1 MKKSVVKLFR
11 NFLFLC
17 SSILSG
23 LAFYSCGE
31 DAGLGG
37 AIDTKAPTLSIDYP
51 KESGSAIRDSFI
63 LAGTVSDDKSISRV
77 AVNVKSLDDGGKFS
91 KTYSASFD
99 PVKNRWWVDIN
110 KYEKIDDNHGSWQ
123 YPDGN
128 YEFSVTAFDNAGNN
142 SGTYSKTFEIDN
154 TPPVFIIS
162 NPGVIK
168 KTNLSPSAYGSL
180 FTIDGTISDNHTIS
194 FMDVKIYNANGK
206 CVSSETY
213 EGENLPYYREEDIA
227 TAGGT
232 SVQIA
237 QYANASEENRSALNT
252 RYTQLHES
260 DSGTEYYYAEI
271 KLTDSTK
278 VYQDPWG
285 EDARSA
291 DEISADQLGNSTS
304 TVYLYDDVYASLMS
318 AKKGL
323 GLSAANL
330 KDIISGVYTG
340 SANKDEVLKVL
351 DDKAYDTSLVE
362 DDPMANKLSFSLNPE
377 ANPTYNVNGFEFG
390 FGDDAVQS
398 ASTGNTVSV
407 TISAGLDGTNIA
419 PEIVRVWMK
428 EYKDRPTD
436 AESIKADLRALEK
449 QVETLEKSETEF
461 LDALHKS
468 ETAAATTVKTGDSD
482 WVLIYDYSLNN
493 SKGSSVST
501 KTFSVTLPEGIK
513 LSKYYIL
520 GVTGYDI
527 EDVEFAQNSVY
538 GFEGNTAGVP
548 PTLKVETPANLS
560 IWGDFE
566 KPQFSGTATISSKS
580 LYLTELT
587 ATLTIQDET
596 TNATEGEFTDT
607 ITCKIENDK
616 QTWELSE
623 AGALTWDSVNE
634 KWNLDTTKLPGLVE
648 LYNENAKTADGVYWL
663 ATLKISGKS
672 SSGHEGESSQSI
684 HIDTVAP
691 KVSLASVTPSVSG
704 SDYFGGTDTN
714 TYLNGTVT
722 VKGNIDEQN
731 MADSDDAVSYDILA
745 ATGDDEPVSIL
756 AELIAH
762 AEELGVAFDGKLGKA
777 VTINQSF
784 NTRLISEFF
793 HSFKGAAEDEK
804 IKIEVKVTVKD
815 KAGNLGTCSSND
827 LNDGKYFII
836 YQETDRP
843 KIELGNADASITTA
857 AGVKLNHN
865 LFGTTSNNK
874 LTISFSDDDSIAEY
888 EVSVY
893 DKDGKKLD
901 VANVSAQGE
910 DTEKANPYIF
920 YPKKTTASLSYI
932 LPSKEA
938 KYQIEIKAHDEFYLP
953 ATSLSSPNPYGEK
966 IIEKFFVAVD
976 SGAPE
981 VEIST
986 PAVNSFQ
993 SGSVQIEG
1001 SVSKAVDLEGTLTKT
1016 GSTKPED
1023 TKKFSLKS
1031 SQMKKDGKSYNW
1043 TLPADVAEDGEYT
1056 INVTVKDIYNQTAKK
1071 PRTFKVDTKS
1081 PEIKSATTSVDS
1093 ANGLVPLDEME
1104 YITLR
1109 TDVTDGADPK
1119 SVAGVS
1125 VVKYFLTKDKFT
1137 AAQLN
1142 KDNIS
1147 TIKTAFDGTDWTQM
1161 NQGSTVEATNVTSFN
1176 ASVPVK
1182 TFATNEND
1190 YEGKAYLYVA
1200 TEDNVGNFAIKAE
1213 PVELNLDKSA
1223 PEIKIALHDKDV
1235 NKKENQIAN
1244 SDEIRTKVLPYT
1256 FDAYLSDTN
1265 VPSKFDEA
1273 FNVSTV
1279 TSGSLTAD
1287 STFENGKAVF
1297 SVDGITDETS
1307 ATITLQGTDENGRKS
1322 AERKFVVSYDKTP
1335 PKVVLYQYENFSSS
1349 SSVELKGT
1357 ITDPN
1362 FSTTSA
1368 DALKLYLVPVKSG
1381 ESFKKG
1387 NVTYTKDESGSGYIF
1402 TANFTGLKDIEYNV
1416 AIVAT
1421 DTFENESKYSTDAAK
1436 TVEQTGANTSV
1447 VSSEIFYGT
1456 ISIDALAPTSTVT
1469 LKTDNIVL
1477 AKTKSEV
1484 TDSNPHQLKFGDTY
1498 YTKGQYIIGGEIT
1511 ETNLVLVAS
1520 DRVADTELP
1529 TLTVSKDSAAKEN
1542 LNFTITSNGD
1552 KEHYTWS
1559 YTLPANSADGVYEY
1573 TLTLW
1578 DKSKQQFSKTVTI
1591 VLDTKEPELSITSPS
1606 AGESFE
1612 SSPIAKIAYS
1622 DDGVGIDTTTSSEA
1636 FTYIVKNITDSENP
1650 VVVDSANY
1658 EIGNGSATGTLT
1670 FKNTFNTEGTFSF
1683 SAKVKDYL
1691 GHEKVSEERT
1701 FYFDKSKPTVTE
1713 TSVGNSG
1720 LSTNGLVKNGGTGT
1734 GFKLVGTIYDSNG
1747 LYNGGAT
1754 KTVTE
1759 NGVSKTLAPIT
1770 ISATVGS
1777 TEKTWPLSVA
1787 ITDKKSGTWSI
1798 EFVVGSNN
1806 SSAENYLP
1814 DGTYNFTIVATDVAN
1829 KTNQISRTVTVDTVA
1844 PKFGTGT
1851 ENTEDAGYDATN
1863 VKPHVSTNSVNSGS
1877 EVWYKSNELRFTGTA
1892 TDKIDGVEGTGIKEV
1907 YFETS
1912 ADGTNWSNK
1921 DYLAGTASWAGTV
1934 QNLVSKTTIVHI
1946 VVVDNAGN
1954 ESTPVVLGPFN
1965 IDTIAPISTIGLN
1978 PDDGGKLLDSAKQS
1992 VTGIEFEKVYYTNK
2006 TFTLVGNITEQ
2017 NIDSANPPSLKVA
2030 KNGATAET
2038 VEFTTGGTS
2047 AGEWT
2052 YELPSNTDDGEYVFI
2067 ITVKDKVGY
2076 VFEKSVTITLDDK
2089 KPTISI
2095 TSPGDGESFINSPIL
2110 KIAYSDDG
2118 VGINTT
2124 TNSDAFTYTI
2134 LNITDPEN
2142 ETPVP
2147 AGSYGISNGTATGT
2161 ITFDNNFNTEG
2172 TFKLT
2177 AKVKDYLGHDSDD
2190 TVDSVRTFYFDK
2202 EKPSV
2207 TETNVGDSGLTTNG
2221 LVKNGGT
2228 GTGFKLIGTIY
2239 DSNGLYNG
2247 GAMKTVTENGVPKT
2261 LAPITISA
2269 TVGGVEKTW
2278 PLSVTTT
2285 DKKNGTW
2292 SIDFVVG
2299 SDNSSADNYLPDGTY
2314 TFTIVATDVANKT
2327 NQISRTVTVDTVA
2340 PQFGTKDVNEGDA
2353 TNVKP
2358 HVSTEFGT
2366 KTVGTSVENWY
2377 KTDTLRFEGTASDG
2391 EGTGIK
2397 EIYYLTGNVTETG
2410 SHTWSTTKKTFAGT
2424 TSWAGTIEKLL
2435 SKSSVIKVVAVDNAG
2450 NEKET
2455 DVFGP
2460 YNIDM
2465 TAPELASA
2473 PVKVNDQPA
2482 SEESPFYSSGIK
2494 GSIAATVTFNVND
2507 ETNGSEIQ
2515 KVDVQ
2520 IYNKA
2525 TDSTTAIHANL
2536 ATDGSGSCSAI
2547 IPASSI
2553 SKSGTVYARIYDY
2566 AGNYSD
2572 VNLFAL
2578 TYDATNPVIQSA
2590 TLKDSSD
2597 YTAYKPNQ
2605 DVEKYY
2611 VNNTDGNFTLSGI
2624 ATDNLGLKSAKL
2636 ELKEGS
2642 DVKKT
2647 YEITDET
2654 KLSDWKFEIGSD
2666 LSTLSLTATETSPL
2680 TAALTVTDKA
2690 GNKATKDIAIVFDT
2704 TKPAALHNF
2713 DSGSTPKD
2721 AVFRIGEDD
2730 NDPAEIGAA
2739 LTAKD
2744 KDVGGKYA
2752 PGTYGKANTI
2762 TVRGYF
2768 TEEGSGLQ
2776 YVYYKVFSQSTAPTA
2791 DQINTFVSDYKT
2803 EKTGYFSAIA
2813 EDTKRVKFNT
2823 STTAYEFGDIKTNF
2837 KSTISEFGIGK
2848 NYLVLVGVDYVGNA
2862 QADSIYYSDGTT
2874 PAESYYSINVDVEAP
2889 TVERVLADGESS
2901 TLLTNASSADLVL
2914 KGTAFD
2920 NPSADSYANASGIKS
2935 LSASIKVKEK
2945 TGTEKEYKTTDSE
2958 PQISIVPSDNNT
2970 KWSVTV
2976 KKEIFANVDAGNFSV
2991 YVTATD
2997 NAGTGNSQTSNVG
3010 TITVDKI
3017 KPTVTLALPADADT
3031 STAAREINGIIDLS
3045 GTVKDANPLPETS
3058 IVAIQYIKKADYTE
3072 SDDSESAGT
3081 KWVTLTNTAKGGM
3094 TNLELSGDYTFD
3106 IKNFDTTKIEPLND
3120 VVYYIRA
3127 KAVDKAGNV
3136 GYSPIKD
3143 SKGNFI
3149 EITISQDSDRPV
3161 VKIVNLTE
3169 VTGAYPY
3176 ILKYGTKSQVI
3187 ATVTDDDGIDK
3198 VYVSESAYTGTGT
3211 APTTSAYVPTTG
3223 TLTFTPQADTT
3234 ANSNVDGEKKFY
3246 VYVKDT
3252 AGKEFYTTYYADAT
3266 AASTAKYLNVP
3277 KVKVNDT
3284 SLTDTANAAQ
3294 FVYFSDS
3301 TSPEVGVINALSYKE
3316 GTNATTAGV
3325 VNGGLNNTTGKYT
3338 EYEGVNASYV
3348 IGGTERQW
3356 VQFQISANDASGISG
3371 IYMEVSY
3378 KDKSNVQQTIKRR
3391 TSAAVGTE
3399 GIVSADDTFEPA
3411 KEADGT
3417 TDSRTTKIWT
3427 TDKISFANAKGN
3439 ISLKI
3444 IPYDASGLQ
3453 GNGQV
3458 TFVAD
3463 TTGPEIKITSPEP
3476 TDEVTGTVSV
3486 VGIATDQ
3493 GGSKTASTKW
3503 LIPTRTER
3511 KITTDD
3517 ALYQATKDK
3526 WLDTGFT
3533 VKSTASSWTFE
3544 LKQSEIS
3551 VYDTDGS
3558 DKSSG
3563 TDTGYA
3569 QSVADGVFI
3578 LPFYVLST
3586 DELGNRTI
3594 KRDYTIK
3601 HNPDAD
3607 RPKTTISYPDQ
3618 SGRTLGG
3625 TIRVTGE
3632 SIIPAGEATVKAVYL
3647 QIGTVTNGVASFGDA
3662 AKTKAS
3668 GSVNMVSGVNNG
3680 GYGYTVKTPAQVK
3693 TDNGFASDLNF
3704 GSAGTSEGWWGIP
3717 VTKTSSAWNFSLNAN
3732 GELDPVSG
3740 NTNHIAIRACAVNSD
3755 GKVGAWSATYFVDVD
3770 STAPTQIATLRQFA
3784 ASGTNAFSTA
3794 DVDSNLPATQAAAI
3808 RSYEAEMYLKG
3819 DWYLTVQLED
3829 ESLLDSYSVKKGSQT
3844 LTSGCYAS
3852 SKKWTFSKDG
3862 SDDQILTGDTVSA
3875 PEGFTVKHVSRTL
3888 FIPVDKTEEKVDYTV
3903 SVTDSNETGGHTIN
3917 AVYSLR
3923 IDNTAPTITKIYKG
3937 SDSENS
3943 PALTE
3948 NYTVNDENYIFTLG
3962 GKVTENGSGLERVV
3976 FYYVRENDDSKT
3988 YNRQAVLD
3996 PLVKSATGTADSK
4009 AYLYNESSTTAGTD
4023 DTTSAILT
4031 KRTFSQDLT
4040 HSYGLWALAVPG
4052 KMKADGYTFE
4062 ASSSL
4067 SLADNKH
4074 IRTGGLIEVGG
4085 ILRRIESIS
4094 GTTVTFDS
4102 NTGVTADTATTA
4114 YFPYAQVVDNT
4125 NTEKTESTSANPF
4138 RFQSGDD
4145 GDAMPETVS
4154 GSKSTGYLWDSS
4166 VHTTNIPDGPAKLVV
4181 LVFDKAGN
4189 VSGATYTVKVENS
4202 APRLAK
4208 VFLGTDLNSNNEWQ
4222 ANEFVG
4228 YDLYNANETYGI
4240 GTTEVKASQT
4250 IQTASYG
4257 SSFIIKDKLAV
4268 VAEFVGGNGDIIMVY
4283 GKDATGATPVPST
4296 GTGSGISAAANET
4309 ITSLITA
4316 TDKIGSVTYNKKTV
4330 TTSLKGFTLTSKQ
4343 VVGLTAEDAT
4353 IAETNDGTGKKASF
4367 TFWDS
4372 TEELVQGSTSQNCV
4386 LYVTDFAID
4395 LHDGLAPT
4403 TVINPFYWQSLNS
4416 NSIYGSSDENNVSS
4430 VGDLQGHI
4438 ELESDWTATDS
4449 TGKLTSWDGK
4459 GIADGT
4465 ALDADPKVSGKITFT
4480 GTAYDEHALSKLTA
4494 SFSDVLSSVYIAT
4507 YDKGNSKWTVAE
4519 ATIGT
4524 DGYEVTV
4531 TDAGKTYSYDGSQKT
4546 TTSTESAYGV
4556 FKDTAYFGQKGH
4568 KVYWTLS
4575 IDTEK
4580 LSTKVGADIS
4590 LNVIA
4595 KDLSNNTTAP
4605 TEELPT
4611 ISEGY
4616 IPGQELSTS
4625 VTYTVIDGTT
4635 NKPSYTVDVVPY
4647 ITEVK
4652 TSLSSLKSGNPSVY
4666 TRTALGHYTVRSDE
4680 QVDFVGFNLGDGAS
4694 LSIATRD
4701 TSGRYDFE
4709 LSGIKALNNLNTNN
4723 SRGAYKSAIS
4733 DSSSYNV
4740 KNNYAYNRLPNNDN
4754 NNLLTDDIWF
4764 DIWQFNNRAA
4774 VPITGKIEQ
4783 PVMKIRPTDGK
4794 IGFAFVNGPLY
4805 FSMGGSQS
4813 SQDYSYQYWA
4823 GSYDL
4828 WSSIGFTY
4836 DSFGNSYG
4844 VGAGGDSNSGEGDA
4858 FILASSK
4865 FGIGAGGERGSYDG
4879 ANTLRLER
4887 IGQYNDGAFDIDKQ
4901 KIKSP
4906 SIVSSQNGTDKT
4918 NLYLA
4923 YYDGMNDEI
4932 RFKSGTTN
4940 NGNVRRETT
4949 TSWIRKIYE
4958 LDGGGYTGAW
4968 VYERENGNN
4977 LGCAD
4982 GDFVY
4987 FCDEN
4992 GNVLDNTPYVIK
5004 GLFKN
5009 EGTSWAAPAN
5019 GNKEWAFQITNGN
5032 GNSLTPF
5039 TSPLGK
5045 TSADYNNYTQG
5056 HRDGFKN
5063 ISDDNVYIKIVKTEN
5078 TGVTKNFGQFQDS
5091 ANTSNPGYSNANV
5104 SILANNTTTYKTGA
5118 YVSLGVVPSSVTG
5131 GNDTV
5136 VAVWLDQANPALP
5149 ILRYAYN
5156 SDPINNPGSW
5166 TYVDR
5171 VFPASSNYSYSGEY
5185 CKVAV
5190 DQNGGVH
5197 IAAYDQ
5203 KNLDLIYAYL
5213 PADKKGVASSA
5224 SDFKSCIVD
5233 SNGVVGSN
5241 LNIDV
5246 GINGEG
5252 KIVPYISYYATS
5264 IIRPKLAYYVGGFS
5278 ATETIEAG
5286 AAKDLHTGK
5295 WECANVPT
5303 ESNVE
5308 MQSLQHNDINVGLWK
5323 DAGVIVDSTSDKY
5336 TTGTSST
5343 TNQPNAY
5350 NSVSNGQIYGNGTA
5364 NPVLGYAIKI
5374 NSKSGAIETA
5384 QMK

>member
-1 MKKSVVKLFR
+1 MKKSVVKFFR
-11 NFLFLC
+11 NFLFLGA
-17 SSILSG
+17 SILCG

-77 AVNVKSLDDGGKFS
+77 AVNVKSLDDGGQIS
-91 KTYSASFD
+91 ETYSASFD
-99 PVKNRWWVDIN
+99 SVKNRWWVDIN

-168 KTNLSPSAYGSL
+168 KTNLSESAYGSL

-194 FMDVKIYNANGK
+194 FMDVKIYDASGN
-206 CVSSETY
+206 CVSSESY
-213 EGENLPYYREEDIA
+213 EGENLPFYREEDVA

-237 QYANASEENRSALNT
+237 QYSKEPSTALNT
-252 RYTQLHES
+252 RYKQLHES

-285 EDARSA
+285 DGSRSA
-291 DEISADQLGNSTS
+291 EELSADQLGNSTS

-351 DDKAYDTSLVE
+351 NDKAYDTSLVE

-428 EYKDRPTD
+428 EYKERPTD
-436 AESIKADLRALEK
+436 AEAIKTDLRTLEK
-449 QVETLEKSETEF
+449 QVEILEKAETEF

-482 WVLIYDYSLNN
+482 WLLIYDYSLNN
-493 SKGSSVST
+493 SKSSSVST

-548 PTLKVETPANLS
+548 PTLKIETPANLS
-560 IWGDFE
+560 VWGDFA

-596 TNATEGEFTDT
+596 TNKTEGEFTDT

-616 QTWELSE
+616 QTWEFSE
-623 AGALTWDSVNE
+623 AGALTWDSENE
-634 KWNLDTTKLPGLVE
+634 KWNLDATKLPGLVE
-648 LYNENAKTADGVYWL
+648 LYNKKAKTNDGVYWL
-663 ATLKISGKS
+663 ATLTVSGKS

-756 AELIAH
+756 SELIAH
-762 AEELGVAFDGKLGKA
+762 ADELGVAFDGKIGK
-777 VTINQSF
+777 VVSINIPF
-784 NTRLISEFF
+784 NTKVISEFF
-793 HSFKGAAEDEK
+793 HAFKGAAEDEK

-815 KAGNLGTCSSND
+815 KAGNLGTCSSNI

-843 KIELGNADASITTA
+843 KIELGNADSAI
-857 AGVKLNHN
+857 VKADDVKINHN

-893 DKDGKKLD
+893 NDKGELLPN
-901 VANVSAQGE
+901 ANVSAQGE
-910 DTEKANPYIF
+910 NTPKANPYTF
-920 YPKKTTASLSYI
+920 KPKKTTASLSYI
-932 LPSKEA
+932 LPSEEA

-966 IIEKFFVAVD
+966 IVEKFFVAVD

-981 VEIST
+981 VEISK
-986 PAVNSFQ
+986 PAVGSFQ

-1016 GSTKPED
+1016 GSTKTED

-1031 SQMKKDGKSYNW
+1031 TQMTKDGKSYNW
-1043 TLPADVAEDGEYT
+1043 TLPADVAEDGEYS
-1056 INVTVKDIYNQTAKK
+1056 IDVKVTDIYGQTAGKS
-1071 PRTFKVDTKS
+1071 RTFKVDTKS
-1081 PEIKSATTSVDS
+1081 PEIKTATTSVDS

-1109 TDVTDGADPK
+1109 TDVTDGAESK

-1125 VVKYFLTKDKFT
+1125 VVKYYLTTEKFT
-1137 AAQLN
+1137 ADQL
-1142 KDNIS
+1142 KTENIS
-1147 TIKTAFDGTDWTQM
+1147 QIKTAFDGTNWTQM
-1161 NQGSTVEATNVTSFN
+1161 NQGSTNDENVTSFN

-1182 TFATNEND
+1182 TFATD
-1190 YEGKAYLYVA
+1190 SDGQIYEGKAYLYVA
-1200 TEDNVGNFAIKAE
+1200 TEDNVGNFAIKEE
-1213 PVELNLDKSA
+1213 PVEINLDKSA
-1223 PEIKIALHDKDV
+1223 PVIVVSDFSTKDPSAKFKV
-1235 NKKENQIAN
+1235 VIEDSNPDSLTSSDPEFVTVGDGETSEGTGSEGANEKKYENISLSWSKYKDDPN
-1244 SDEIRTKVLPYT
+1244 SDKLEVEKAVT
-1256 FDAYLSDTN
+1256 FTATDTN
-1265 VPSKFDEA
+1265 GRKTTKKVTLKCDNRAPKVTRTPGDLFSKSNALEITGTITDKNFSGDATVYLVPI
-1273 FNVSTV
+1273 
-1279 TSGSLTAD
+1279 D
-1287 STFENGKAVF
+1287 STFETKDVSIPF
-1297 SVDGITDETS
+1297 S
-1307 ATITLQGTDENGRKS
+1307 A
-1322 AERKFVVSYDKTP
+1322 
-1335 PKVVLYQYENFSSS
+1335 
-1349 SSVELKGT
+1349 
-1357 ITDPN
+1357 
-1362 FSTTSA
+1362 SA
-1368 DALKLYLVPVKSG
+1368 DAS
-1381 ESFKKG
+1381 
-1387 NVTYTKDESGSGYIF
+1387 NGYNY
-1402 TANFTGLKDIEYNV
+1402 TANITGLDDTTYNI
-1416 AIVAT
+1416 AIVAK
-1421 DTFENESKYSTDAAK
+1421 DSFGNKSYWSTDASK
-1436 TVEQTGANTSV
+1436 TTAVTGSDTSNV
-1447 VSSEIFYGT
+1447 GNIGNS
-1456 ISIDALAPTSTVT
+1456 ISIDSTAPLATVK
-1469 LKTDNIVL
+1469 LSVSNENNDAKVL
-1477 AKTKSEV
+1477 GNAKTGIDA
-1484 TDSNPHQLKFGDTY
+1484 DSTGTASKVYSSDKIKFDSKY
-1498 YTKGQYIIGGEIT
+1498 YTNRTFTISGVIT
-1511 ETNLVLVAS
+1511 EANLVCTDADIAS
-1520 DRVADTELP
+1520 AGSVTKVP
-1529 TLTVSKDSAAKEN
+1529 TLSIVKESSKGRESVAVGAGEFVVNYAGKVGNDIPWSFTKTYKEDGSDDGIYE
-1542 LNFTITSNGD
+1542 FTL
-1552 KEHYTWS
+1552 E
-1559 YTLPANSADGVYEY
+1559 V
-1573 TLTLW
+1573 W
-1578 DKSKQQFSKTVTI
+1578 DMSKQQFKKTVTV
-1591 VLDTKEPELSITSPS
+1591 VLDTTAPEVAITSPVE
-1606 AGESFE
+1606 GESFE
-1612 SSPIAKIAYS
+1612 SQPTAKIAYS
-1622 DDGVGIDTTTSSEA
+1622 DDGVGINATS
-1636 FTYIVKNITDSENP
+1636 
-1650 VVVDSANY
+1650 DSAAIVY
-1658 EIGNGSATGTLT
+1658 EVFDVTKNETVDISGFEKFNASATGSLT
-1670 FKNTFNTEGTFSF
+1670 FADSFATEGTFKIR
-1683 SAKVKDYL
+1683 AIVTDYL
-1691 GHEKVSEERT
+1691 GHTKESAWNT
-1701 FYFDKSKPTVTE
+1701 FYFDKSKPKVDE
-1713 TSVGNSG
+1713 GGVGASG
-1720 LSTNGLVKNGGTGT
+1720 LTTNGVKENESVKKFTLSGTVSDTNALYNDGEA
-1734 GFKLVGTIYDSNG
+1734 DSNG
-1747 LYNGGAT
+1747 
-1754 KTVTE
+1754 KT
-1759 NGVSKTLAPIT
+1759 AIT
-1770 ISATVGS
+1770 ISTTVKKTVDGVLKDVEEEWKIPL
-1777 TEKTWPLSVA
+1777 TLTDGKKAAKWEK
-1787 ITDKKSGTWSI
+1787 
-1798 EFVVGSNN
+1798 EFVIGSEN
-1806 SSAENYLP
+1806 STATNYLP

-1829 KTNQISRTVTVDTVA
+1829 KTNQISRTVKVDTIAPTFGEAKVA
-1844 PKFGTGT
+1844 T
-1851 ENTEDAGYDATN
+1851 EA
-1863 VKPHVSTNSVNSGS
+1863 SSSG
-1877 EVWYKSNELRFTGTA
+1877 WYRTSDLRIKGTA
-1892 TDKIDGVEGTGIKEV
+1892 TDNDGTGISVV
-1907 YFETS
+1907 YFQTS
-1912 ADGTNWSNK
+1912 VDDGENWSSK
-1921 DYLAGTASWAGTV
+1921 TELAGTTDWSGTV
-1934 QNLVSKTTIVHI
+1934 EKLVSKKTKVRVIAE
-1946 VVVDNAGN
+1946 DNAHN
-1954 ESTPVVLGPFN
+1954 TSAPVVLGPFN
-1965 IDTIAPISTIGLN
+1965 IDTAEP
-1978 PDDGGKLLDSAKQS
+1978 A
-1992 VTGIEFEKVYYTNK
+1992 
-2006 TFTLVGNITEQ
+2006 LV
-2017 NIDSANPPSLKVA
+2017 A
-2030 KNGATAET
+2030 
-2038 VEFTTGGTS
+2038 
-2047 AGEWT
+2047 
-2052 YELPSNTDDGEYVFI
+2052 
-2067 ITVKDKVGY
+2067 
-2076 VFEKSVTITLDDK
+2076 
-2089 KPTISI
+2089 
-2095 TSPGDGESFINSPIL
+2095 
-2110 KIAYSDDG
+2110 
-2118 VGINTT
+2118 
-2124 TNSDAFTYTI
+2124 
-2134 LNITDPEN
+2134 
-2142 ETPVP
+2142 
-2147 AGSYGISNGTATGT
+2147 
-2161 ITFDNNFNTEG
+2161 
-2172 TFKLT
+2172 
-2177 AKVKDYLGHDSDD
+2177 
-2190 TVDSVRTFYFDK
+2190 DSVK
-2202 EKPSV
+2202 V
-2207 TETNVGDSGLTTNG
+2207 
-2221 LVKNGGT
+2221 VKT
-2228 GTGFKLIGTIY
+2228 
-2239 DSNGLYNG
+2239 
-2247 GAMKTVTENGVPKT
+2247 
-2261 LAPITISA
+2261 
-2269 TVGGVEKTW
+2269 
-2278 PLSVTTT
+2278 
-2285 DKKNGTW
+2285 
-2292 SIDFVVG
+2292 
-2299 SDNSSADNYLPDGTY
+2299 
-2314 TFTIVATDVANKT
+2314 
-2327 NQISRTVTVDTVA
+2327 
-2340 PQFGTKDVNEGDA
+2340 DA
-2353 TNVKP
+2353 TEEA
-2358 HVSTEFGT
+2358 VSSLYVNGKSALVIKF
-2366 KTVGTSVENWY
+2366 K
-2377 KTDTLRFEGTASDG
+2377 ASDG
-2391 EGTGIK
+2391 EAGDNSSGVNKVYISPYAK
-2397 EIYYLTGNVTETG
+2397 IQTETG
-2410 SHTWSTTKKTFAGT
+2410 LTEKTSSNNEFSVTVDKTKLST
-2424 TSWAGTIEKLL
+2424 GTI
-2435 SKSSVIKVVAVDNAG
+2435 
-2450 NEKET
+2450 
-2455 DVFGP
+2455 
-2460 YNIDM
+2460 
-2465 TAPELASA
+2465 
-2473 PVKVNDQPA
+2473 
-2482 SEESPFYSSGIK
+2482 
-2494 GSIAATVTFNVND
+2494 
-2507 ETNGSEIQ
+2507 
-2515 KVDVQ
+2515 
-2520 IYNKA
+2520 
-2525 TDSTTAIHANL
+2525 
-2536 ATDGSGSCSAI
+2536 
-2547 IPASSI
+2547 
-2553 SKSGTVYARIYDY
+2553 YARIYDN

-2572 VNLFAL
+2572 VNLL
-2578 TYDATNPVIQSA
+2578 ST
-2590 TLKDSSD
+2590 TLDNEAPKIPSVTLEDKNTAFKA
-2597 YTAYKPNQ
+2597 YTATEDENGNQ
-2605 DVEKYY
+2605 IYY
-2611 VNNTDGNFTLSGI
+2611 VHGSDSHTFKLSGI
-2624 ATDNLGLKSAKL
+2624 ATDNFGITSVEYKLGEDNPVKNNQTEFSWNFDNLTLTEDVNLTITVTDNAENTSTKTLVIKQDNSGPAVADTEFPSGFAASNVVLKGTVSDANLSSAADAFKVWLVPVQPEGQSATATTTAKEGVISLTKTESGTNWEASFSSLNDGVQYNIAIVAKDALGNISKYSSNASETTAQTGTDTSLTAVATLGSAFTIDIDAPKLDGAIKIGTAENPTSEIPADGFFVKNDVPIYIKGKLTDNSASGVKSAYYKLYDSITVNEVNKTADASPINVENDGNFTITIAKTLITKSGAINAVFFDNVGNYEKVTLVNFTYDPESPKIQSSTITDKTEHFTAYENGKDSSNNRIFYLNNDSPHKFTIGGVATDNLGLAKVQLDLAGSKLGDKSN
-2636 ELKEGS
+2636 S
-2642 DVKKT
+2642 F
-2647 YEITDET
+2647 EITDAD
-2654 KLSDWKFEIGSD
+2654 KLASWSFDDLD
-2666 LSTLSLTATETSPL
+2666 LSGVESGALATITL
-2680 TAALTVTDKA
+2680 TDKA
-2690 GNKATKDIAIVFDT
+2690 GNIDSTSLNIQLDKVGPEGIHDTVTDKDGQDLYFRMGENDNLLSELKKWQPSI
-2704 TKPAALHNF
+2704 AAL
-2713 DSGSTPKD
+2713 SET
-2721 AVFRIGEDD
+2721 
-2730 NDPAEIGAA
+2730 
-2739 LTAKD
+2739 D
-2744 KDVGGKYA
+2744 KDVGGKYSA
-2752 PGTYGKANTI
+2752 TTYGNSQTI
-2762 TVRGYF
+2762 RFRGKF
-2768 TEEGSGLQ
+2768 DDKVVGSG
-2776 YVYYKVFSQSTAPTA
+2776 VDMIYYLLTTTEPTTE
-2791 DQINTFVSDYKT
+2791 DIENFRKDYTKA
-2803 EKTGYFSAIA
+2803 TGYFSLFENGKVEKRRVAYKDA
-2813 EDTKRVKFNT
+2813 EGTRKFT
-2823 STTAYEFGDIKTNF
+2823 EDVESNF
-2837 KSTISEFGIGK
+2837 KTMISGFTSPTQ
-2848 NYLVLVGVDYVGNA
+2848 YLILVAVDKVGNA
-2862 QADSIYYSDGTT
+2862 KLDGNYYT
-2874 PAESYYSINVDVEAP
+2874 INVDDELPEIEPLVTENIITNGKINDT
-2889 TVERVLADGESS
+2889 TVDETAVVIGYTGE
-2901 TLLTNASSADLVL
+2901 NAEDFA
-2914 KGTAFD
+2914 KYTIRGTVDDAK
-2920 NPSADSYANASGIKS
+2920 AGIAS
-2935 LSASIKVKEK
+2935 LSVDVKINE
-2945 TGTEKEYKTTDSE
+2945 TT
-2958 PQISIVPSDNNT
+2958 
-2970 KWSVTV
+2970 TV
-2976 KKEIFANVDAGNFSV
+2976 KIDE
-2991 YVTATD
+2991 
-2997 NAGTGNSQTSNVG
+2997 NSTTYG
-3010 TITVDKI
+3010 TIKTWDASETAKPNKKNWAITLNKNLFVKANEAGKKSITVSLTAIDKAGSGNLQKASAATI
-3017 KPTVTLALPADADT
+3017 VLDTDAPTVTLNNPSDADS
-3031 STAAREINGIIDLS
+3031 STTDIEINGTIELS
-3045 GTVKDANPLPETS
+3045 GTVKDGNTLPENGENDVSNTVTAIRYVQVESGTTS
-3058 IVAIQYIKKADYTE
+3058 APAD
-3072 SDDSESAGT
+3072 
-3081 KWVTLTNTAKGGM
+3081 TASGWQ
-3094 TNLELSGDYTFD
+3094 NLSGLT
-3106 IKNFDTTKIEPLND
+3106 IKDNYSFNVTGFATTSLEDEKY
-3120 VVYYIRA
+3120 YYIQA
-3127 KAVDKAGNV
+3127 VAVDKAGNT
-3136 GYSPIKD
+3136 GYSPAKLV
-3143 SKGNFI
+3143 KV
-3149 EITISQDSDRPV
+3149 SQDSDRPV
-3161 VKIVNLTE
+3161 VKITNLTP
-3169 VTGAYPY
+3169 VTGGAYPY
-3176 ILKYGTKSQVI
+3176 ILKYGTKSQII
-3187 ATVTDDDGIDK
+3187 ATVSDDDGIGN
-3198 VYVSESAYTGTGT
+3198 VYISESPYNGTDT
-3211 APTTSAYVPTTG
+3211 KPTTSDYVPTTG
-3223 TLTFTPQADTT
+3223 TLTFTPSADTT

-3246 VYVKDT
+3246 VYVQDT
-3252 AGKEFYTTYYADAT
+3252 AGKEFYTTYYAGAA

-3277 KVKVNDT
+3277 KLKVNDT
-3284 SLTDTANAAQ
+3284 ALTDSANAAQ

-3301 TSPEVGVINALSYKE
+3301 TSPEVGIINALAYKAGE
-3316 GTNATTAGV
+3316 NATSAGA
-3325 VNGGLNNTTGKYT
+3325 VNGGLNNTTKQYT
-3338 EYEGVNASYV
+3338 EYEAVNASYV

-3356 VQFQISANDASGISG
+3356 VQFKISASDASGISG
-3371 IYMEVSY
+3371 IYMEISY
-3378 KDKSNVQQTIKRR
+3378 KDKSDAPKTLKRR
-3391 TSAAVGTE
+3391 TSANVGTE
-3399 GIVSADDTFEPA
+3399 GSVVSTDTFVAA
-3411 KEADGT
+3411 KESDGT
-3417 TDSRTTKIWT
+3417 TDSTTTKIWT
-3427 TDKISFANAKGN
+3427 TDKIPFADAKGN

-3503 LIPTRTER
+3503 LIPTRTQR
-3511 KITTDD
+3511 KMTDD
-3517 ALYQATKDK
+3517 NALYTATKDL

-3533 VKSTASSWTFE
+3533 AKSTASSWTFE
-3544 LKQSEIS
+3544 LKSGEIS
-3551 VYDTDGS
+3551 AYDTDGS
-3558 DKSSG
+3558 DNTSG
-3563 TDTGYA
+3563 SDGGYA

-3632 SIIPAGEATVKAVYL
+3632 SIIPVGEATVKAVYL
-3647 QIGTVTNGVASFGDA
+3647 QIGTVTGGVASFGDD

-3668 GSVNMVSGVNNG
+3668 SEKVFNENSVNTG
-3680 GYGYTVKTPAQVK
+3680 GYGYTVKTPADVK
-3693 TDNGFASDLNF
+3693 TDNGFASALNF
-3704 GSAGTSEGWWGIP
+3704 GSAGTSTGWWGIP

-3732 GELDPVSG
+3732 GELDPASG
-3740 NTNHIAIRACAVNSD
+3740 STNHIAIRACAVNSD

-3784 ASGTNAFSTA
+3784 ASGTNAFSTT
-3794 DVDSNLPATQAAAI
+3794 DVDSNLPAENTTAI

-3844 LTSGCYAS
+3844 LTSGYYAS

-3862 SDDQILTGDTVSA
+3862 SVDKILIGDTVSA

-3923 IDNTAPTITKIYKG
+3923 IDNAAPTITKIYKG

-3943 PALTE
+3943 PALTQ
-3948 NYTVNDENYIFTLG
+3948 NFTVNDENYIFTLG

-4009 AYLYNESSTTAGTD
+4009 AYLYNETAGTD

-4031 KRTFSQDLT
+4031 KRTFSQDPE
-4040 HSYGLWALAVPG
+4040 HSYDLWTLAVNG
-4052 KMKADGYTFE
+4052 KMKADGYTFV
-4062 ASSSL
+4062 AGSSL
-4067 SLADNKH
+4067 AGNKH
-4074 IRTGGLIEVGG
+4074 IRKGGLIEVGG

-4094 GTTVTFDS
+4094 GATVTFDS
-4102 NTGVTADTATTA
+4102 NTGVTADTDTTA

-4138 RFQSGDD
+4138 KFQSGDD
-4145 GDAMPETVS
+4145 GDLMPETVS

-4189 VSGATYTVKVENS
+4189 VSGQTYTVKVENS

-4208 VFLGTDLNSNNEWQ
+4208 VFLGTDLNSNDSWQ

-4330 TTSLKGFTLTSKQ
+4330 TTSLKGFTLTSNQ
-4343 VVGLTAEDAT
+4343 VVGLADTAT

-4403 TVINPFYWQSLNS
+4403 VVVNPFYWQSLNS
-4416 NSIYGSSDENNVSS
+4416 NSIYGSGDEDNVSS
-4430 VGDLQGHI
+4430 VSDLKGHI
-4438 ELESDWTATDS
+4438 ELEADWTATDI
-4449 TGKLTSWDGK
+4449 TGKKLTSYDGN
-4459 GIADGT
+4459 ASGT

-4480 GTAYDEHALSKLTA
+4480 GTAYDEHALSKITA
-4494 SFSDVLSSVYIAT
+4494 TFGDVLSSVDIAT

-4524 DGYEVTV
+4524 QGYEVTV
-4531 TDAGKTYSYDGSQKT
+4531 NDAGKVYSYSNGAQKT
-4546 TTSTESAYGV
+4546 TTSAAAAYGV
-4556 FKDTAYFGQKGH
+4556 FNDTAYFGQKGH
-4568 KVYWTLS
+4568 KIYWTLS

-4580 LSTKVGADIS
+4580 LTAKVGADIS
-4590 LNVIA
+4590 LSVKA
-4595 KDLSNNTTAP
+4595 KDLSKNETADSEVP
-4605 TEELPT
+4605 PI
-4611 ISEGY
+4611 ISTGY
-4616 IPGQELSTS
+4616 IPGQELAGD
-4625 VTYTVIDGTT
+4625 VKYTVKDGET

-4652 TSLSSLKSGNPSVY
+4652 TSLSSLKSSNPSVY

-4680 QVDFVGFNLGDGAS
+4680 TVEFVGFNLGDSAS
-4694 LSIATRD
+4694 LNISSLL
-4701 TSGRYDFE
+4701 TSGSYDFE
-4709 LSGIKALNNLNTNN
+4709 VSGIKALNNLNANN
-4723 SRGAYKSAIS
+4723 SRGAYNSTIS

-4740 KNNYAYNRLPNNDN
+4740 KNNYAYNRFPNNDN

-4764 DIWQFNNRAA
+4764 DVWQFNNRAA

-4923 YYDGMNDEI
+4923 YYDAMNDEI

-4940 NGNVRRETT
+4940 NGNVKRDST
-4949 TSWIRKIYE
+4949 TSWVRKVYE

-4968 VYERENGNN
+4968 VYESENGNN

-4987 FCDEN
+4987 FCDAN
-4992 GNVLDNTPYVIK
+4992 GNLVDGNAYVIK
-5004 GLFKN
+5004 GLYKN
-5009 EGTSWAAPAN
+5009 EPTSNTAPAS
-5019 GNKEWAFQITNGN
+5019 GKKEWAFQISNGN

-5045 TSADYNNYTQG
+5045 TSNSYTDYTQG
-5056 HRDGFKN
+5056 HRAGFKN
-5063 ISDDNVYIKIVKTEN
+5063 ISADNVYIKIVKTED

-5091 ANTSNPGYSNANV
+5091 ATVSNPSYNATYV
-5104 SILANNTTTYKTGA
+5104 SILASGKTTYKTGA

-5166 TYVDR
+5166 NYVDR
-5171 VFPASSNYSYSGEY
+5171 VFPANSNYSYAGEY

-5213 PADKKGVASSA
+5213 PADKKGVASEA
-5224 SDFKSCIVD
+5224 GDFKTCIVD

-5246 GINGEG
+5246 GINDEG
-5252 KIVPYISYYATS
+5252 KVVPYISYYATS

-5278 ATETIEAG
+5278 ATDIIEAG